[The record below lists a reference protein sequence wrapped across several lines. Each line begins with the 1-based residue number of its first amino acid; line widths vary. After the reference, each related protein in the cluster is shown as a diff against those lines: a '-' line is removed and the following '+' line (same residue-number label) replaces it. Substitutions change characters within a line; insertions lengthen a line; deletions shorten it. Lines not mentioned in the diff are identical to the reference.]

1 MTLTNNLIK
10 LSYIVFRSVDKLD
23 EAGVLA
29 KEFNLLGIHIVTARN
44 TPNRCQNLT
53 DILAGSF
60 LVDILKFDIDVG
72 LGLHVGQS
80 AGYR

>member
-10 LSYIVFRSVDKLD
+10 LSYVVFRSVDKLD

-29 KEFNLLGIHIVTARN
+29 KEFNLLRIHIVTARN
-44 TPNRCQNLT
+44 TPNSFQNLI

-60 LVDILKFDIDVG
+60 LVDILEFDIDVG
-72 LGLHVGQS
+72 LGLHVWQS

>member
-10 LSYIVFRSVDKLD
+10 LSYVIFRSVDKLD

-44 TPNRCQNLT
+44 TPNRFQNLT

-60 LVDILKFDIDVG
+60 LVDILEFDIDVG